1 MQSRF
6 STFQHHSL
14 LIFTIFVCMVML
26 SQSVYA
32 RKIVKDRIK
41 VEESKVYLIEE
52 NDVLAIS
59 VFEEPD
65 LSLSLKVAG
74 NGTIAFPLIR
84 EIEVK
89 GLTTYEI
96 EQKLEKHLK
105 DGEFLINPRVSVKLD
120 IALMKEY
127 SEKEIFVMGAVV
139 NSGSLTILGKYITVL
154 EAVAMAGGFKKV
166 AAPNRTTVTRMEE
179 GKEKTMIVD
188 LNKVKKGDMSLD
200 ILLKTGDIVNVP
212 ESYF

>member
-6 STFQHHSL
+6 STFLYNSL
-14 LIFTIFVCMVML
+14 LIFTIFGCMVL
-26 SQSVYA
+26 FAQPTYSKQ
-32 RKIVKDRIK
+32 IIKDRIK
-41 VEESKVYLIEE
+41 VPKSKTYLIEE

-65 LSLSLKVAG
+65 LSLTLKVAG
-74 NGTIAFPLIR
+74 NGSIAFPLIK

-127 SEKEIFVMGAVV
+127 SEKEIFVMGAVGKAGPITV
-139 NSGSLTILGKYITVL
+139 LGKYITVL

-166 AAPNRTTVTRMEE
+166 AAPGRTTVTRMED

>member
-1 MQSRF
+1 MRSRF
-6 STFQHHSL
+6 STFLHNF
-14 LIFTIFVCMVML
+14 LIIIAIFGGIVL
-26 SQSVYA
+26 TSQYA
-32 RKIVKDRIK
+32 YSKQIVKDRIK
-41 VEESKVYLIEE
+41 VQKSKAYLIEV

-74 NGTIAFPLIR
+74 NGTIAFPLVG
-84 EIEVK
+84 ETEVK
-89 GLTTYEI
+89 GLTTYEM
-96 EQKLEKHLK
+96 EQKLEMHLK

-127 SEKEIFVMGAVV
+127 SEKEIFVIGAVEK
-139 NSGSLTILGKYITVL
+139 SGPITVLGKYITAL
-154 EAVAMAGGFKKV
+154 EAIAMAGGFKKV
-166 AAPNRTTVTRMEE
+166 AAPNRTTVTRIEE